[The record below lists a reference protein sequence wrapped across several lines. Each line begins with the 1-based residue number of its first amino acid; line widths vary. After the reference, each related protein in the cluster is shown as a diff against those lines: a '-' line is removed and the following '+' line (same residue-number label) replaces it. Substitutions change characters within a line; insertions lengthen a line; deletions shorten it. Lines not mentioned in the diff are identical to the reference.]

1 MVTRYVCVFD
11 VHNQKLEKAT
21 FFKLG
26 AEGTQDYFRARFNF
40 YEGPWDPKN
49 TIAVF
54 TSADGNIKVEVELSE
69 DGACHIP
76 NDVVKKYGKFHVFLY
91 SSDVDE
97 ETHIT
102 KFRIVTSTVDIYLYP
117 NNVSLDGGEE

>member
-1 MVTRYVCVFD
+1 MVTQYEFD
-11 VHNQKLEKAT
+11 VYNQKLTKAS
-21 FFKLG
+21 FSKLG
-26 AEGTQDYFRARFNF
+26 AEGTRDYFMARFNF
-40 YEGPWDPKN
+40 LEGPWVPEK

-54 TSADGNIKVEVELSE
+54 SSADEKIKVEVDLSG
-69 DGACHIP
+69 DGACRIP
-76 NDVVKKYGKFHVFLY
+76 NDVVRTYGKFHVFLY